1 VTKDKAK
8 KAKETVVQLN
18 DTIKETDKRITN
30 YEKQAEQDGELAGD
44 ALERSTQAKTLA
56 EETKNKIESAIKI
69 VSEIVNDLDRL
80 DDVDS
85 SVLDEL
91 EKRLNEAEEQ
101 MKNANLDNKTQ
112 ALTEARSGQAK
123 LMHDYAKE
131 LDKLTKDVVN
141 IKQISETIPEQ
152 CYRRMSL
159 EP

>member
-1 VTKDKAK
+1 
-8 KAKETVVQLN
+8 
-18 DTIKETDKRITN
+18 
-30 YEKQAEQDGELAGD
+30 
-44 ALERSTQAKTLA
+44 
-56 EETKNKIESAIKI
+56 
-69 VSEIVNDLDRL
+69 
-80 DDVDS
+80 
-85 SVLDEL
+85 
-91 EKRLNEAEEQ
+91 